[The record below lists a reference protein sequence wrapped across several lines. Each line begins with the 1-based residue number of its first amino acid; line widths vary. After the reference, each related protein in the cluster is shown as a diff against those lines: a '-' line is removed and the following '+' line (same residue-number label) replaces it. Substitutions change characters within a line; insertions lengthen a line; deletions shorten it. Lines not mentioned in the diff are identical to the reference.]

1 MISLEEHIIRLEQV
15 TKSYPTEPP
24 VVALDSVDLVVS
36 RGEQL
41 AVVGPSGSGKSTLLN
56 VIGCLDRPTSGTYC
70 LDGVEVGTLGDRE
83 LARLRCERIGFV
95 FQSFHLLEHRSVV
108 DNVALGQ
115 LYDRRHAPSGGR
127 LSRRVRR
134 ERAAELLE
142 RVGLGHRLDFRP
154 NKLSGGERQRV
165 AIARALMGSPGLLL
179 CDEPTGNLDSSNT
192 GSILDLFTELRSSGL
207 TLVIITHD
215 LEVARRGT
223 RQVVIS
229 DGQLREPQ
237 GALHGTR

>member
-1 MISLEEHIIRLEQV
+1 MVISLGEHIIRLEQV

-70 LDGVEVGTLGDRE
+70 LDGVEVGTLSDRE

-108 DNVALGQ
+108 DNVALG
-115 LYDRRHAPSGGR
+115 
-127 LSRRVRR
+127 
-134 ERAAELLE
+134 
-142 RVGLGHRLDFRP
+142 
-154 NKLSGGERQRV
+154 
-165 AIARALMGSPGLLL
+165 
-179 CDEPTGNLDSSNT
+179 
-192 GSILDLFTELRSSGL
+192 
-207 TLVIITHD
+207 
-215 LEVARRGT
+215 
-223 RQVVIS
+223 
-229 DGQLREPQ
+229 
-237 GALHGTR
+237 